1 MFFSSIAIVW
11 VIVNKDTSTFYFM
24 YQSNSQSK
32 GNLKVL
38 EVYKQI
44 LDNIS
49 RGEIYYR
56 ERNFLVQEILI

>member
-1 MFFSSIAIVW
+1 
-11 VIVNKDTSTFYFM
+11 M
-24 YQSNSQSK
+24 YQSSSQSK

>member
-1 MFFSSIAIVW
+1 
-11 VIVNKDTSTFYFM
+11 M
-24 YQSNSQSK
+24 YQSCSQSE

-44 LDNIS
+44 LDNTP
-49 RGEIYYR
+49 RGEIHYR